1 MGYKLLF
8 TQHTM
13 KNLYLALSVLLFV
26 LFTAGHADD
35 DVTNIQ
41 DIQEA
46 SFMRESSPVELW
58 SQAARHKRIASY
70 HKKRIAAARRF
81 AASIKRHAKLFG
93 FHCKR
98 IAAWMKCMRNKKCR
112 AKYRKKCMR
121 NKKCRA
127 FFPQETSCAE
137 EAPCGSHQM
146 AQEAH
151 CCVEE
156 APCCSHQ
163 MHEEQEVQGCVAQ
176 ETQATHCQMEEGACS
191 LACKVQKEQEV
202 LGPSHC

>member
-58 SQAARHKRIASY
+58 SHAARHKRIASY
-70 HKKRIAAARRF
+70 HKKRIAAARRIAKSF
-81 AASIKRHAKLFG
+81 KRHAKLFG
-93 FHCKR
+93 FHRKR
-98 IAAWMKCMRNKKCR
+98 IAAWMKCIRNKRCS

-137 EAPCGSHQM
+137 EA
-146 AQEAH
+146 
-151 CCVEE
+151 
-156 APCCSHQ
+156 
-163 MHEEQEVQGCVAQ
+163 
-176 ETQATHCQMEEGACS
+176 
-191 LACKVQKEQEV
+191 
-202 LGPSHC
+202 